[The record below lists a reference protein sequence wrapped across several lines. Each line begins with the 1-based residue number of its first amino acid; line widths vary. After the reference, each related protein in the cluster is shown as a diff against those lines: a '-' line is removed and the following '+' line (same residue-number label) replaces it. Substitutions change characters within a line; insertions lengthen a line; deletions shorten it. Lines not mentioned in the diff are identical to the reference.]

1 VRDKAPQP
9 WHLPVAA
16 ETYNGWLS
24 DNASFPVTVDLAL
37 AALDDTKGG
46 PVAEGNVV
54 GGTGMVRHEFKG
66 GTAPPRGSSGWMRPT
81 IRSAGWRRPTTAP
94 ASC

>member
-1 VRDKAPQP
+1 MRDKAPQP

-37 AALDDTKGG
+37 AALDDAKGG

-54 GGTGMVRHEFKG
+54 GGTAWSAMSSRAALHRLAVRPG
-66 GTAPPRGSSGWMRPT
+66 G
-81 IRSAGWRRPTTAP
+81 
-94 ASC
+94 